1 MQEKRVVKSNYKAV
15 KAPLSIAICL
25 ALSPVVFAQEQAAA
39 TEEKKAVL
47 DSVTVTAQKKS
58 ENLQDVPISIQ
69 VLGAQ
74 QLEENVVHDFED
86 YAKLIPSLTYQEGE
100 GGSKTPYFRGV
111 VSGGDGN
118 HSASMPSVGVYLDE
132 QPITTIG
139 GVLPIHVYD
148 MERIEAL
155 AGPQGTLYGSSS
167 QSGTLK
173 LITNKPDAS
182 AFSAAYAVELN
193 TVESGGTGYNFEGF
207 VNYPISENT
216 AIRLVAW
223 TQENAGYID
232 NVFGERTFR
241 LNDPSDDNP
250 LNPDNTPNPDYTPDD
265 PNDDITIDNANYVEK
280 NYNNSTDTGAR
291 LALQV
296 DLNDNWTILPTLMFQ
311 DTKSNGSFGYD
322 PAVGDLEITHFA
334 PESYHDKWVQ
344 AALTVT
350 GKVGNFDVSY
360 NYSYLDRDIDSQS
373 DYSDYGYWYDVVY
386 GSGMVDNNYDSID
399 PSQYIQGED
408 KYKNYSQELRVSSD
422 QSKRL
427 RFIGGL
433 FWQKQTHDIQQDYL
447 IAGMNDSYEVTGWDD
462 TIWLTKQLR
471 TDKQTAIFGELT
483 YDFTE
488 KLSGTFG
495 FRHFQNDN
503 SLQGFFGFG
512 YGWSSQGSK
521 PPGDRYGEAGC
532 AVKYGTTDPS
542 QWPAWNGA
550 PCEQFDKTVSE
561 SGNLF
566 KYNLTYQI
574 NDNAMIYGTY
584 SEGYRPGGINRRAT
598 LPPYLSDY
606 LDNLEFGWKTTW
618 FDNRLVFNGAI
629 FQQKWNDFQ
638 FSILGANGLTEIK
651 NANQAEVNG
660 LEMDVNW
667 AATYNFTVGAGMGW
681 YDSTLTENYCGSLD
695 ANGEPETNCA
705 FPVAPEGT
713 QLPITPKFKG
723 NLSGRYEWDTAYE
736 PFFQLTY
743 VYEGER
749 RSELGI
755 ADNDILG
762 DMPAYN
768 MLDLVTGISKDS
780 WTLSLYVKNLTDER
794 AQFNRYT
801 MCAVAVCGA
810 QGVAPNYPDGQVYE
824 VVSTPRTIG
833 LRFTQDF

>member
-1 MQEKRVVKSNYKAV
+1 MLEKRKNISNYKVV
-15 KAPLSIAICL
+15 KAPLAVAICL
-25 ALSPVVFAQEQAAA
+25 ALSPVVFAQEQATT
-39 TEEKKAVL
+39 TEDKKVVL

-69 VLGAQ
+69 VLGNQ
-74 QLEENVVHDFED
+74 ELEENVIHDFED

-182 AFSAAYAVELN
+182 AFSAAYAIEFN

-207 VNYPISENT
+207 VNYPISENV

-223 TQENAGYID
+223 TQEDAGYID
-232 NVFGERTFR
+232 NVFGERTF
-241 LNDPSDDNP
+241 PSS
-250 LNPDNTPNPDYTPDD
+250 
-265 PNDDITIDNANYVEK
+265 DITIDNADYVEK

-296 DLNDNWTILPTLMFQ
+296 DLNDNWTILPTVMVQ
-311 DTKSNGSFGYD
+311 ETKSNGSFGFD
-322 PAVGDLEITHFA
+322 PEVGDLEITHFA
-334 PESYHDKWVQ
+334 PEKYDDKWVQ

-350 GKVGNFDVSY
+350 GKIGNFDVSY
-360 NYSYLDRDIDSQS
+360 NYSYLDREIDSQS

-386 GSGMVDNNYDSID
+386 GSGAYIYDNAGDLID
-399 PSQYIQGED
+399 PSQFIQGKD

-433 FWQKQTHDIQQDYL
+433 FWQKQTHNIQQDYQ
-447 IAGMNDSYEVTGWDD
+447 INDFSDYYAVTGWED
-462 TIWLTKQLR
+462 TIWLTKQVR

-495 FRHFQNDN
+495 FRHFQNNN
-503 SLQGFFGFG
+503 SLKGFFGFSNN
-512 YGWSSQGSK
+512 YSSQLSR
-521 PPGDRYGEAGC
+521 PEEARYGEAGC
-532 AVKYGTTDPS
+532 AVKYGDDAS
-542 QWPAWNGA
+542 QWVPFQGA
-550 PCEQFDKTVSE
+550 PCEQFDKKVSE

-574 NDNAMIYGTY
+574 NDNAMIYGTW

-598 LPPYLSDY
+598 LPPYLADY
-606 LDNLEFGWKTTW
+606 LENLEFGWKTTW
-618 FDNRLVFNGAI
+618 FDNRLVFNGAV

-638 FSILGANGLTEIK
+638 FNILGANGLTEIK
-651 NANQAEVNG
+651 NANQAEVTG
-660 LEMDVNW
+660 LEMDVDW
-667 AATYNFTVGAGMGW
+667 AATYNFTIGAGMGW
-681 YDSTLTENYCGSLD
+681 YDSVLTANYCGTLD
-695 ANGEPETNCA
+695 ANDKPETNCA
-705 FPVAPEGT
+705 DPIAPKGT

-743 VYEGER
+743 VYEGKR
-749 RSELGI
+749 RTDLSI
-755 ADNDILG
+755 ADNEILG

-801 MCAVAVCGA
+801 MCSVSVCGSSS
-810 QGVAPNYPDGQVYE
+810 PNYPDGQVYE